1 MCRGTRRGTS
11 FIDIINKI
19 YYHNEKGGP
28 MDKVLQQILKI
39 CEERYL
45 GPNKMD
51 RKHVILH
58 NNESLQQIKDII
70 EKELTLKV

>member
-1 MCRGTRRGTS
+1 
-11 FIDIINKI
+11 
-19 YYHNEKGGP
+19 
-28 MDKVLQQILKI
+28 MDKVLKQILKV

-58 NNESLQQIKDII
+58 NNESLQQIKDIV
-70 EKELTLKV
+70 EKELTAKV